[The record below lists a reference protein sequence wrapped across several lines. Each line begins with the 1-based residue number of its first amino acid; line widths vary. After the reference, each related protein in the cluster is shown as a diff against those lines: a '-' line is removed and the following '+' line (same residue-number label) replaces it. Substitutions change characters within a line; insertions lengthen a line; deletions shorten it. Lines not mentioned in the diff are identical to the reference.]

1 MTVADVRTR
10 YLDFFAKRG
19 HAVIPSAPIV
29 PENDPTTLFTSS
41 GMQPLVPYLLGQPH
55 PEGARLVDSQMSFR
69 AEDIEEVG
77 DNRHTTFFEMLGN
90 WSLGDYFKQEQ
101 LPWFF
106 EFLTS
111 GKEGLG
117 LDPAKLYVTVF
128 GGDEESGMAADTE
141 SVDIWKKLFNEKG
154 IDAAFVELGTEE
166 RGNEVGMQG
175 GRIFSYGARKN
186 WWSRA
191 GVPAKMP
198 SGEIGGPDSEM
209 FYDFGLPH
217 DPAFG
222 PECHPNCDCGR
233 FVEIGN
239 SVFMQ
244 FIKQDD
250 GTFKELPKKNVDF
263 GGGLERLTAA
273 TRDDADIFLTDVF
286 DAARTVLETRSGK
299 AYTRLN
305 LVEKDGADTRSF
317 RIILDHMRAASFMLA
332 SGIRPANS
340 EQGYVLRRLIRRS
353 IREADKLGIKDA
365 VLAEVAEGCGAAYA
379 EAYPFVQ
386 AAARAIREELEKEE
400 AQFRKTL
407 ANGMRQFEKI
417 QWMGVPDEALPSNNQ
432 TAAIAGHVEKVLPSN
447 IVFELYT
454 TYGFPVEMTEEIA
467 KERGAIINKE
477 EVAEKMKEHQV
488 LSRAGAAQKFAGGL
502 ADQAAETVRYHTAH
516 HLLLKALQIVLGS
529 DVHQRGSNITSE
541 RLRID
546 FSYGAKM
553 TDEQKTTVEKIV
565 NEKIAAALPVI
576 RTDMKK
582 EEAEKLGAEH
592 EFGASYPDIV
602 SVYSVGP
609 LDNAFSIEFCGGPH
623 VSNTSE
629 LGADGRHFKI
639 LKEEASSAG
648 VRRIK
653 AVLQ

>member
-1 MTVADVRTR
+1 METPVFGSAFFYTAHRAIFCFMQVNDVRSR

-41 GMQPLVPYLLGQPH
+41 GMQPLVPYLRGAAH
-55 PEGARLVDSQMSFR
+55 PQGARLTDSQLSFR

-90 WSLGDYFKQEQ
+90 WSLGDYFKKEQ

-111 GKEGLG
+111 KEEGLG
-117 LDPAKLYVTVF
+117 LDASKLYVTTF
-128 GGDEESGMAADTE
+128 SGDPETGMAADTE
-141 SVDIWKKLFNEKG
+141 SVEIWKS
-154 IDAAFVELGTEE
+154 LGMRADHMFT
-166 RGNEVGMQG
+166 
-175 GRIFSYGARKN
+175 YGAKKN

-191 GVPAKMP
+191 GVPANMP
-198 SGEIGGPDSEM
+198 AGEIGGPDSEV

-217 DPAFG
+217 NPAFG

-244 FIKQDD
+244 FIKSED
-250 GTFKELPKKNVDF
+250 GSFKELPKKNVDF

-273 TRDDADIFLTDVF
+273 TRHNPDVFLIDVF
-286 DAARTVLETRSGK
+286 DAARGVLETRSGHRYGDDRFTK
-299 AYTRLN
+299 
-305 LVEKDGADTRSF
+305 SF
-317 RIILDHMRAASFMLA
+317 RIILDHMRAASVMLA
-332 SGIRPANS
+332 TGIRPSNT

-353 IREADKLGIKDA
+353 LREVDKLEIKEA
-365 VLAEVAEGCGAAYA
+365 VLAEVAAGFGAAYA
-379 EAYPFVQ
+379 EAYPFIG
-386 AAARAIREELEKEE
+386 AAAGTIRDELQKEE

-407 ANGMRQFEKI
+407 IHGLKEFERI
-417 QWMGVPDEALPSNNQ
+417 YQTSIDGEQETNILRPS
-432 TAAIAGHVEKVLPSN
+432 A
-447 IVFELYT
+447 VFELVT
-454 TYGFPVEMTEEIA
+454 THGFPFELVKEIA
-467 KERGAIINKE
+467 KERGL
-477 EVAEKMKEHQV
+477 EVDEFAHQRKMEEHQA
-488 LSRAGAAQKFAGGL
+488 LSRAGAAQKFTGGL
-502 ADQAAETVRYHTAH
+502 ADHAEQTVRYHTAH
-516 HLLLKALQIVLGS
+516 HLLLKALQMVLGS
-529 DVHQRGSNITSE
+529 EVHQRGSNITSE

-546 FSYGAKM
+546 FNYGAKM
-553 TDEQKTTVEKIV
+553 TDEQKQAVEKIV
-565 NEKIAAALPVI
+565 NEKIAEGLPVI
-576 RTDMKK
+576 RTDMPK

-592 EFGASYPDIV
+592 EFGATYPDTV

-609 LDNAFSIEFCGGPH
+609 LDHAFSIEFCGGPH
-623 VSNTSE
+623 VENTRE
-629 LGADGRHFKI
+629 LGADGKHFKI

-648 VRRIK
+648 IRRIK